1 MDEPKFGFFYPAS
14 NNRDFTVTEIKD
26 KSIQLFLDELA
37 SKAPTPGGGSAAAIM
52 GAQSAALTSMVCNLT
67 IGKPKYAEVEND
79 MQALLQK
86 SEALREELTGMIQAD
101 IDVFNRL
108 MATYALPKET
118 DDQKT
123 LRSAAIQQALSEATE
138 IPLACARACAQA
150 VELSRIAADIGNSA
164 AISDAG
170 VAVMAAYSGLK
181 SAALNVYINAGS
193 LKDRTFADAKLSEL
207 ESILNGID
215 VDAEQIY
222 QLVKNKL

>member
-86 SEALREELTGMIQAD
+86 SETLREELTDMIQAD

-150 VELSRIAADIGNSA
+150 VELSRIAANKGNSA

-193 LKDRTFADAKLSEL
+193 LKDRTYADAKLSEL